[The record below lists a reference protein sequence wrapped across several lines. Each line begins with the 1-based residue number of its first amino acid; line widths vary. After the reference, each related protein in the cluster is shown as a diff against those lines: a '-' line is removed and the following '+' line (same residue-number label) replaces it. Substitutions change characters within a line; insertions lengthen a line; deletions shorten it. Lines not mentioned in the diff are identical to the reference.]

1 LELKDKA
8 ERLHPA
14 TATPP
19 ETPAGRADRLQDDAL
34 SALVNLG
41 YRAADVRDVLRS
53 LARSRPEPIL
63 LQDMIKEA
71 LKDLA
76 RG

>member
-1 LELKDKA
+1 
-8 ERLHPA
+8 
-14 TATPP
+14 TARTP
-19 ETPAGRADRLQDDAL
+19 ETPTGHTDRLQDDAL

-41 YRAADVRDVLRS
+41 YRAADVREALRR
-53 LARSRPEPIL
+53 LARARPEPL
-63 LQDMIKEA
+63 SLQDMIKEA